1 MSHAALRIDHG
12 GLDTAAADLLN
23 TVRAIDDRL
32 AHLDSELSGLRHD
45 WGGQAQLAYAAAKA
59 QWDTAMRELRGVLDE
74 TGRAV
79 AQSNADYRAAD
90 QRGAASFGG

>member
-1 MSHAALRIDHG
+1 MSFDALRVDHR
-12 GLDTAAADLLN
+12 GLDTAAADLLA
-23 TVRAIDDRL
+23 TVRAIDSRL
-32 AHLDSELSGLRHD
+32 AHLDGELVPLRHE

-59 QWDTAMRELRGVLDE
+59 KWDEAMREMRSVLDE

-90 QRGAASFGG
+90 QRGAAFGG